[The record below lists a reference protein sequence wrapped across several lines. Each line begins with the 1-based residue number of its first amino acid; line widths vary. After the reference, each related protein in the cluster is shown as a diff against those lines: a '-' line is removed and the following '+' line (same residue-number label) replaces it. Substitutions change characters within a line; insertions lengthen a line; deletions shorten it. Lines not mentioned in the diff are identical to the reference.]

1 MYYQLLSILSIFRVE
16 MENMTEKHIS
26 NESESKNQPD
36 EDYKN
41 ELRIQEELMQIY
53 QAQKE
58 RIRQL
63 KVFVIDSD

>member
-1 MYYQLLSILSIFRVE
+1 
-16 MENMTEKHIS
+16 MEKMTEKHLS
-26 NESESKNQPD
+26 NESESKNQSD

-63 KVFVIDSD
+63 KVFINF